1 MFMCISFG
9 RQFSGGLYNPSVVV
23 FRMLRKTD
31 RLTLKT
37 GFVYLFFQF
46 SGGAVGC
53 FIGTKFNYYSFLDR

>member
-31 RLTLKT
+31 RLTVRT
-37 GFVYLFFQF
+37 GVVYLFFQF

-53 FIGTKFNYYSFLDR
+53 FIGNMFSYFSGLD

>member
-31 RLTLKT
+31 RLPFRT
-37 GFVYLFFQF
+37 GLVYLLMQF
-46 SGGAVGC
+46 SGASVGC
-53 FIGTKFNYYSFLDR
+53 FIGNMFY